1 MKNKYIPINCHFYD
15 ELEALAIKKIKA
27 KILYLEKNKE
37 LEVEDFIIDFKNL
50 NKEEFLVLSSGQ
62 YIRLDKIIKINDL
75 LASSYSSC
83 YL

>member
-1 MKNKYIPINCHFYD
+1 MKNKYIPISCHFYD

>member
-37 LEVEDFIIDFKNL
+37 LEVENFIIDFKNL